1 MVALGPQ
8 LFRFMVPFYY
18 LYGSI
23 SLMTLWAIFH
33 PRETISHVTRTAGN
47 ISAVTCLTLLQR
59 AWLQVFANNVINH
72 QFRRPAKAIYNIAQ
86 RRHRLQH
93 VYVSR
98 VFNTGGC
105 QLTVKRVWMW
115 RRWQPSSS
123 AEVARLA
130 TITTPDCNSRQGN
143 IRRPSP
149 GHTGPIRRPA
159 WADHRPPASLPD
171 LDP

>member
-8 LFRFMVPFYY
+8 LLRFMVPFYY

-86 RRHRLQH
+86 RRHTACLCVAGLQYGRLSAYREAGLN
-93 VYVSR
+93 VEALAAVVVS
-98 VFNTGGC
+98 
-105 QLTVKRVWMW
+105 
-115 RRWQPSSS
+115 
-123 AEVARLA
+123 
-130 TITTPDCNSRQGN
+130 
-143 IRRPSP
+143 
-149 GHTGPIRRPA
+149 
-159 WADHRPPASLPD
+159 
-171 LDP
+171 